1 MLDAIFSVTLVFPHL
16 PDNYQVRAEREAY
29 RLARAALLQ
38 NSTWTVPARARVH
51 YEFYLSTEHELPTCF
66 LVSRCLPWLHGLQ
79 RAGLLASCSGL
90 SLWIGSASLMKAKHD
105 QTRLIIEHRQ

>member
-1 MLDAIFSVTLVFPHL
+1 MAEYIFSVTLVFPHL
-16 PDNYQVRAEREAY
+16 PDNYLIRAEKEAF
-29 RLARAALLQ
+29 RIAHAALLE
-38 NSTWTVPARARVH
+38 NSTWTTPALARVR

-66 LVSRCLPWLHGLQ
+66 LVSRCLPWLHGIQ

-105 QTRLIIEHRQ
+105 QTRLIIEPRQ